1 MIGDGTVAIDPAGR
15 VEAMGQAAGRG
26 AAWMVSATG
35 LLKLTTFVAQ
45 LMLGKLLSAEDFG
58 LYAMALAATKFLS
71 ICQDGGVRDLLIQRG
86 RDEYAALSGRIF
98 WFALAFNLTVAAFIA
113 LMAPVVAHR
122 WFERPELVQMLLVL
136 ALAMPLGTPNTILS
150 AKLRLDLRFR
160 VTSTLMIIT
169 GLTRQVSTVA
179 LALAAAGPM
188 SFVIPAVICAVL
200 DSAMAY
206 LVTRDAPW
214 SRRPEVRRWAEVF
227 DQSKWLIF
235 GSVANLLI
243 DRGPYLV
250 MQPVMIWASPLG
262 HSVATAAATRV
273 TGSYFWAYEMVA
285 QIGVMLS
292 WNLQLVLTPVFQ
304 RLAGDGKRLREA
316 AVRAMAGM
324 MLLGSLA
331 CLGMAVVMDPLEK
344 VIFNGKWEPATRAI
358 AVFGI
363 FFPFRI
369 LYGLTSA
376 VLLAQGRFRAWCL
389 SSFAEGLAFTAAGA
403 VAAWIV
409 ADPSA
414 SGLAWWTASTL
425 AAARLAVTL
434 WVMKSIGAARRQ
446 TLPDIF
452 GPWIMAMGAA
462 TAAVLTDRALA
473 LDSVIHRTVTDIDH
487 EQISVAIVT
496 GTGVAGWFSGLF
508 DHLALQPRWRATGI
522 EAVRFVINGTI
533 CATVFVV
540 AARALTPR
548 VLADAIRVMPA
559 RLRRPASAILALE
572 ARP

>member
-1 MIGDGTVAIDPAGR
+1 MGR
-15 VEAMGQAAGRG
+15 ARACSGQGEARAEAMGKTAGRG
-26 AAWMVSATG
+26 AAWMVSATA

-45 LMLGKLLSAEDFG
+45 LALGKLLTAEDFG
-58 LYAMALAATKFLS
+58 LYAMALAATKLLS

-86 RDEYAALSGRIF
+86 REAYASHSGRIF
-98 WFALAFNLTVAAFIA
+98 WFAFAFNMTVATMIS
-113 LMAPVVAHR
+113 LLAPWVANR

-136 ALAMPLGTPNTILS
+136 ALALPLGTPNTILQ

-160 VTSTLMIIT
+160 VTSTLMIVT

-200 DSAMAY
+200 DSIMAY
-206 LVTRDAPW
+206 AVTRDAPW
-214 SRRPEVRRWAEVF
+214 TRRAEVGRWGEVYQ
-227 DQSKWLIF
+227 QSQWLIF

-262 HSVATAAATRV
+262 HTVATAAATRV

-292 WNLQLVLTPVFQ
+292 WNLQLVLQPVFQ
-304 RLAGDGKRLREA
+304 RLAVDGPRLREG
-316 AVRAMAGM
+316 AVRAMSGM
-324 MLLGSLA
+324 MLVGSLA
-331 CLGMAVVMDPLEK
+331 SLGMAVVMDPVEK
-344 VIFNGKWEPATRAI
+344 MIFNGKWEPATAAV

-389 SSFAEGLAFTAAGA
+389 SSFAEGLSFTAAGA
-403 VAAWIV
+403 AAAWII

-414 SGLAWWTASTL
+414 QAMAWWTASTL
-425 AAARLAVTL
+425 AVGRFLVTL
-434 WVMKSIGAARRQ
+434 WVMKSIGARRRQ
-446 TLPDIF
+446 TIGDIV
-452 GPWIMAMGAA
+452 GPWMMAMMAA
-462 TAAVLTDRALA
+462 AAAVLVDHSLQ
-473 LDSVIHRTVTDIDH
+473 LDSVVHRAVADIDR
-487 EQISVAIVT
+487 EQIAVTIVA
-496 GTGVAGWFSGLF
+496 GTGAAGWLTGLI
-508 DHLALQPRWRATGI
+508 DHFGLEPRWHAACI
-522 EAVRFVINGTI
+522 EFVRFVVNGSV
-533 CATVFVV
+533 CAAVFL
-540 AARALTPR
+540 AASRAMTPH
-548 VLADAIRVMPA
+548 VLGDAVRVMPPRLA
-559 RLRRPASAILALE
+559 RLAAKVLVLE
-572 ARP
+572 VRA